1 MMVREGNRSLI
12 SRIAKGKK
20 RKLRREIRAPPHFCA
35 IVCTSLCFSRLAA
48 TLSILVLNPS
58 PYGSSIS
65 TAFHQVLSANHKV
78 ISVSPLHL
86 TSPTENEVTIDTT
99 PISDADLKDFLDEQE
114 FDLDDLL
121 GLQVG
126 DKFYG
131 CKQDDRWYVKGSVMG
146 TALFALDYLLPHHYT
161 EMSSIDIIIVASAGH
176 LVDGLYCQ
184 QTYVDLTVM
193 RLAQTRNIPVLNVN
207 SNEDLG
213 MIAASPLDEYNA
225 DEASEFLALYIQR
238 IEALVAQLTH
248 ESSYGKHNFHTS
260 RSLQRS
266 PKLRQYFENER
277 RNDNPRLLPNGVGL
291 NINLRAQV
299 SCMDTDR
306 DFSFIETRTIG
317 GYNKVPSL
325 SYDETRGVAKIDSV
339 YSIDKDLP
347 RNKDKILSEMSVDNG
362 DCLITVTPISWSGG
376 DFETYNIL
384 GNVLEQLNADHPE
397 ESPKLVQQ
405 IIDST

>member
-1 MMVREGNRSLI
+1 MRLQQ
-12 SRIAKGKK
+12 
-20 RKLRREIRAPPHFCA
+20 FCA

-86 TSPTENEVTIDTT
+86 TSITENEVTIDTT
-99 PISDADLKDFLDEQE
+99 PISDADLKDFLDDQE
-114 FDLDDLL
+114 FDLNDLL

-126 DKFYG
+126 EKFYG
-131 CKQDDRWYVKGSVMG
+131 SKQNDRWYVKGSVMG

-161 EMSSIDIIIVASAGH
+161 EMSSIDLIIVASSGH
-176 LVDGLYCQ
+176 VVDGLYRQ
-184 QTYVDLTVM
+184 QTHVDLSVM
-193 RLAQTRNIPVLNVN
+193 KLAQTRNIPVLNVN
-207 SNEDLG
+207 SNEDLD
-213 MIAASPLDEYNA
+213 MVIASPLDEQNS
-225 DEASEFLALYIQR
+225 DKASELLALYLQR

-248 ESSYGKHNFHTS
+248 EASYGKHNFHTS

-266 PKLRQYFENER
+266 PKLREYFEHER
-277 RNDNPRLLPNGVGL
+277 WNDNPRLLPNGVGL
-291 NINLRAQV
+291 NINLRAEAT
-299 SCMDTDR
+299 CMDTNR
-306 DFSFIETRTIG
+306 DFNFIETRTIG
-317 GYNKVPSL
+317 GYNKLPAL
-325 SYDETRGVAKIDSV
+325 SYDETRGFAKIDFV
-339 YSIDKDLP
+339 YSIDNDLP

-384 GNVLEQLNADHPE
+384 GKVVQQLNAEHPDE
-397 ESPKLVQQ
+397 KPKLVQQ
-405 IIDST
+405 IFDST